1 MIAARSHGDSSLS
14 LEIRRESRI
23 DSTVSLS
30 TASRLRSLVLM
41 RRHFARFIVALI
53 VQRSER
59 GNSSAPFRLIK
70 NSRSLTQTTLHICEG
85 ECARGKRRVSLID
98 SPIDLRSPPTRPARH
113 LRTGSHR
120 GAICAMQCKRE
131 RERERER
138 TTSELDTTNPVPFAD
153 A

>member
-1 MIAARSHGDSSLS
+1 
-14 LEIRRESRI
+14 
-23 DSTVSLS
+23 
-30 TASRLRSLVLM
+30 M

-98 SPIDLRSPPTRPARH
+98 SPIDLRSPPE
-113 LRTGSHR
+113 
-120 GAICAMQCKRE
+120 RE
-131 RERERER
+131 REREREDDKR
-138 TTSELDTTNPVPFAD
+138 A
-153 A
+153 